1 MLIILTL
8 TVSLLVVKVN
18 RETTEKNGVIV
29 VQSVTVKTSPDIK
42 STDTFVIH
50 EGIKI
55 KLEDK
60 LDDWVKIRLAD
71 GKVGW
76 LLAEKIEEI

>member
-1 MLIILTL
+1 MLVILAL

-18 RETTEKNGVIV
+18 RETTEKSGVII

-50 EGIKI
+50 EGLKV
-55 KLEDK
+55 KLEEE
-60 LDDWVKIRLAD
+60 V
-71 GKVGW
+71 
-76 LLAEKIEEI
+76 LLLLLFWFF